1 MRHRKNTCK
10 LGRNA
15 GHRRSLVANMLK
27 ALIEHERIVTS
38 EAKAKILKRHADKIV
53 TLAKKNTLASR
64 RQAIGEL
71 MIRFNHL
78 TPKEARA
85 ARKGDTSAY
94 NGDRKIIQ
102 KLFGDLGPRF
112 TQREGG
118 YTRMVR
124 TAAMRRGDKSAKCIL
139 EYLPE

>member
-1 MRHRKNTCK
+1 MRHRKNTFK
-10 LGRNA
+10 IGRNA

-38 EAKAKILKRHADKIV
+38 EAKAKQLKRYADKMV

-71 MIRFNHL
+71 MIRFNSL
-78 TPKEARA
+78 TPKEFRA
-85 ARKGDTSAY
+85 ARKGDTSSY
-94 NGDRKIIQ
+94 NSDRKIIH

-112 TQREGG
+112 ATRPGG
-118 YTRMVR
+118 YTRLIK
-124 TAAMRRGDKSAKCIL
+124 TASMQKGDRSAKCIL